1 MRERIRALLVHDRLE
16 PMGSLR
22 LALEGQ
28 SIETQ
33 SVSTCQEANHA
44 LWGRQPP
51 HLVLA
56 DSRLPSRSW
65 EDLVFLAARA
75 PVPVN
80 VIVVSAVVD
89 IALYLESIQL
99 GAFDFIVPPMSL
111 PDFTHVIQSA
121 VDNVLRRRESQTEGL
136 PLAET
141 VK

>member
-1 MRERIRALLVHDRLE
+1 MRERVTALLVHDRPE

-33 SVSTCQEANHA
+33 CVSTCHEANQT
-44 LWGRQPP
+44 LRGRQPP

-56 DSRLPSRSW
+56 AARLPDGSW
-65 EDLVFLAARA
+65 EDLVFLAAQA

-80 VIVVSAVVD
+80 VIVVSEVVD
-89 IALYLESIQL
+89 IALYLESIQR

-111 PDFTHVIQSA
+111 PDFTHVVRSA
-121 VDNVLRRRESQTEGL
+121 VDNVLWRRESQSLTASR
-136 PLAET
+136 AET
-141 VK
+141 VE